1 MRPLRW
7 LRRRS
12 RCQACSWAICGGMR
26 IERMGAVVEGGKAV
40 SGIVDS
46 LKTQPLSLALVIMN
60 LALLGMLYYIAEKSS
75 TSRQHSLDLIYHQQE
90 KVQEMFIAHCTTGAP
105 RP

>member
-1 MRPLRW
+1 
-7 LRRRS
+7 
-12 RCQACSWAICGGMR
+12 MR
-26 IERMGAVVEGGKAV
+26 IERMGAVEEGGKAV

-75 TSRQHSLDLIYHQQE
+75 GSRRHELDLIYQQQAQ
-90 KVQEMFIAHCTTGAP
+90 VQEMFIAHCVGSQP
-105 RP
+105 HP